1 MNRRQLLAGAGA
13 ALGIGSLSGC
23 VSVSNS
29 RGDSAPSSPVS
40 PLSLAPIRASTDRI
54 SRITVC
60 TRAFRPLGPRIEAEK
75 FDAKTVI
82 HNYGHGGSGW
92 SLSWGS
98 GTQAVRLALATGE
111 KDIAVIGCGALGLT
125 AAIVAQK
132 AGLNVTIYA
141 KDLPPNVRSSLA
153 SGVWTPSSRICYEQ
167 NATPALK
174 AQWEEACRIS
184 FSQYQTLLGLPGDPI
199 EWIDGYYIGDQQ
211 RGTPRPA
218 EPADDRPKFAEL
230 ENELVPDLRQ
240 HSKEYAPGT
249 HPFGPRY
256 AYRYS
261 WLMFNISAYSYF
273 LISQFREAGGK
284 IEIRD
289 FHTPAEVLAL
299 RQKTILNCTGY
310 GAKALF
316 GDQSIVP
323 VRGQLARGPTQPDV
337 RYSLFYNGVSFVPR
351 RDGQV
356 FQVTGSND
364 YYGFGDDGTVP
375 DRAEAE
381 RAVTTIAGL
390 FAQP

>member
-1 MNRRQLLAGAGA
+1 MHRRQLLAGAGA
-13 ALGIGSLSGC
+13 ALTLSSLPGC
-23 VSVSNS
+23 VSVSATRND
-29 RGDSAPSSPVS
+29 GPSSPVS
-40 PLSLAPIRASTDRI
+40 PFSLAPIRADTDRI

-60 TRAFRPLGPRIEAEK
+60 TRPFRPLGPRIEAEK

-111 KDIAVIGCGALGLT
+111 RDVAVIGCGALGLT
-125 AAIVAQK
+125 TAIVAQK

-167 NATPALK
+167 NATPELK
-174 AQWEEACRIS
+174 ARWEEMCRLS
-184 FSQYQTLLGLPGDPI
+184 HAQYQNLLGLPGDPI
-199 EWIDGYYIGDQQ
+199 EWIDSYTIRDQQ
-211 RGTPRPA
+211 RGAPRPE
-218 EPADDRPKFAEL
+218 EPADPRPQFAEL
-230 ENELVPDLRQ
+230 ESELVPDLHE

-249 HPFGPRY
+249 HPFGRRW
-256 AYRYS
+256 AYRNS
-261 WLMFNISAYSYF
+261 WMMFNITAYSYF

-284 IEIRD
+284 IEIRE
-289 FHTPAEVLAL
+289 FHSAAELLAL
-299 RQKTILNCTGY
+299 RQKTLFNCTGY

-323 VRGQLARGPTQPDV
+323 VRGQLARASTQPDV
-337 RYSLFYNGVSFVPR
+337 RYSLFYRGVSFVPR

-356 FQVTGSND
+356 FQVTGPND
-364 YYGFGDDGTVP
+364 YYGFGDDTTVP

-381 RAVTTIAGL
+381 KAVTTIASL
-390 FAQP
+390 FTAS

>member
-13 ALGIGSLSGC
+13 ALSLSSLAGC
-23 VSVSNS
+23 VS
-29 RGDSAPSSPVS
+29 RTEAPSSPVS
-40 PLSLAPIRASTDRI
+40 PLGLAPIRAVPDRI
-54 SRITVC
+54 TRITVC
-60 TRAFRPLGPRIEAEK
+60 TRPFRPLGPRIEAEK
-75 FDAKTVI
+75 FDTKTVI

-98 GTQAVRLALATGE
+98 GNVAVKKALETGE

-153 SGVWTPSSRICYEQ
+153 SGVWTPSSRICYEE

-174 AQWEEACRIS
+174 AQWQQMCRDS
-184 FSQYQTLLGLPGDPI
+184 HAQYQNLLGLPGDPI
-199 EWIDGYYIGDQQ
+199 EWIDTYRIAD
-211 RGTPRPA
+211 RPRNAPRTEPPADPRPQ
-218 EPADDRPKFAEL
+218 FAEL
-230 ENELVPDLRQ
+230 ESELVPEL
-240 HSKEYAPGT
+240 HATSKEYAPGT
-249 HPFGPRY
+249 HPFGQRW
-256 AYRYS
+256 AYRNS
-261 WLMFNISAYSYF
+261 WLMFNITAYSYF

-284 IEIRD
+284 IEIRE
-289 FHTPAEVLAL
+289 FHSPQDVLAL

-323 VRGQLARGPTQPDV
+323 VRGQLARLPTQPDV

-356 FQVTGSND
+356 FQVTGPND
-364 YYGFGDDGTVP
+364 YYGFGDDTTVP
-375 DRAEAE
+375 DRTEAE
-381 RAVTTIAGL
+381 KAVTTIASL
-390 FAQP
+390 FA